1 MARRL
6 YIQDAAPYAQVNSTW
21 YMASVKINHLG
32 HTIIVPC
39 HLPAG
44 KSIPT
49 NQAEIME
56 HLQGQYDGETIVVND
71 ANSMQQATF
80 EITGSIDGMKA
91 TIEHLIPSS
100 TVPTESI

>member
-6 YIQDAAPYAQVNSTW
+6 YIQEAAPYAQVNSTC
-21 YMASVKINHLG
+21 YMASVKINQLG

-56 HLQGQYDGETIVVND
+56 HLQGQYDL
-71 ANSMQQATF
+71 S
-80 EITGSIDGMKA
+80 
-91 TIEHLIPSS
+91 LIH
-100 TVPTESI
+100 I